1 MYLIAGLGNPGT
13 RYFNTRHNIGFLV
26 IDKLARFLKVKSFKT
41 ENSYTAA
48 SVRYNKKTIV
58 LLKPLTFMNLSGVAL
73 KQFTDNFDVSTDNVL
88 IIYDDVNLDFGT
100 LRLRPSGSDGGQK
113 GMHSIIYELQT
124 EDIPRLRIGI
134 RNDKEI
140 EKFRALGRNYL
151 ADYVLSEFTPDEL
164 KELDAVLE
172 ASMQAVLSFV
182 DNGIKETMNRFNKNF
197 LAADRP
203 LNNPN

>member
-1 MYLIAGLGNPGT
+1 LKLIAGLGNPGT

-48 SVRYNKKTIV
+48 SVRYNKKTLV

-73 KQFTDNFDVSTDNVL
+73 KQFTDNFDVFTDNVL

-134 RNDKEI
+134 RNDGEI
-140 EKFRALGRNYL
+140 EKFKALGRNYL
-151 ADYVLSEFTPDEL
+151 ADYVLSEFTTDEL
-164 KELDAVLE
+164 KKLDVVLE
-172 ASMQAVLSFV
+172 ASMQAVLCFI
-182 DNGIKETMNRFNKNF
+182 DNGIKETMNKFNKNF
-197 LAADRP
+197 LAVDRS
-203 LNNPN
+203 LNDYN